1 MGQVFERVLQAAA
14 EGPEPYCQSLR
25 FIPFDFHRSR
35 LTFCWVSLVSR
46 SFLNHTLPSVQC
58 SPALECARC
67 AGVQQRVRPAR
78 SGACRAASNLSPGA
92 SNGPVSVPMQATPL
106 YVPMQATPLSVP
118 SPLPSAARP
127 RCAVCGSL
135 GSDLL
140 CCCYVEGCAPL
151 RLSLPVLRARVACM
165 LVYHVFLHAPCIPHT
180 VCVACS
186 CMVYGSVCG
195 KLAFRNLPLL
205 VNECQVCSVCSRRS
219 VCGVWAEGA
228 VSPSPLPRPLLVG
241 PASSCLVCGVLRGVC
256 WMELGR
262 GGVGA
267 PLPFSLPRWVAATRS
282 CGRRRW
288 RSMAFSR
295 EKRDCRVLLPC
306 RSKPPTA
313 AVEQLGIATGRGGEC
328 IGSSKESFASTVST
342 AWTAPT
348 SPNRSA
354 HCAGGEGYVCG
365 TALALAHCIPELA
378 LTHASLFSRMAALAC
393 LDSRAGMSPHALVS
407 TRS

>member
-1 MGQVFERVLQAAA
+1 
-14 EGPEPYCQSLR
+14 
-25 FIPFDFHRSR
+25 
-35 LTFCWVSLVSR
+35 
-46 SFLNHTLPSVQC
+46 
-58 SPALECARC
+58 
-67 AGVQQRVRPAR
+67 
-78 SGACRAASNLSPGA
+78 
-92 SNGPVSVPMQATPL
+92 
-106 YVPMQATPLSVP
+106 
-118 SPLPSAARP
+118 
-127 RCAVCGSL
+127 
-135 GSDLL
+135 
-140 CCCYVEGCAPL
+140 
-151 RLSLPVLRARVACM
+151 
-165 LVYHVFLHAPCIPHT
+165 
-180 VCVACS
+180 
-186 CMVYGSVCG
+186 
-195 KLAFRNLPLL
+195 
-205 VNECQVCSVCSRRS
+205 
-219 VCGVWAEGA
+219 
-228 VSPSPLPRPLLVG
+228 
-241 PASSCLVCGVLRGVC
+241 
-256 WMELGR
+256 
-262 GGVGA
+262 
-267 PLPFSLPRWVAATRS
+267 VAATRS

-407 TRS
+407 TRPCLHTLLTRVLPWTRHMQLTPHKQHGRCWHFGWL